1 MATQEQIMTD
11 LQHWR
16 IAVEDGLGVLTL
28 DKKDSAQNVL
38 SSEVMSELNLALD
51 QLDTGSIR
59 GLVIE
64 SAKGGGF
71 IAGADV
77 SEFETVDSP
86 AEAKTLVTAAHNV
99 LNRLESMGVPSVAK
113 INGHCLGGGLELAL
127 ACTYR
132 VVCDDPSVR
141 LGLPEV
147 MLGIHPGF
155 GGTVRLTETIGVP
168 AAMDLMLSGRTVIPK
183 IAKRM
188 GIVDLA
194 VPERQLSRAVDFV
207 LNKKS
212 AKRSAGGWKK
222 ALNVGPVRI
231 AMAKFLQRQVAAK
244 ADPNHYPAPYQIIE
258 LWQKHGGDRKA
269 MLEAEIES
277 VCKLVATPTSRNL
290 VKVFFLQEELKKLG
304 KADGAE
310 KREFE
315 RVHVIGAGVMGGD
328 IASWCALRGMTV
340 TIHDRSAEALARA
353 RKRAH
358 QLFTRKLRDKRLVQ
372 RAMDRFQP
380 DLKNAGAQRA
390 DVIIEA
396 IFENA
401 EAKISVFSE
410 MQKVAKPD
418 AILATNTSS
427 IPLETLC
434 NALSKPGRLVGLHFF
449 NPVAK
454 MQLVEIVKGEK
465 TYAKVAKAASQFA
478 GQISRLPVPVKS
490 SPGFLVNR
498 ILMPYLLEAV
508 ELYKEGVPGPAID
521 KVATRFGMP
530 MGPITL
536 ADTVGLDIC
545 LHVAENLTQS
555 YGGEVPKLLE
565 DKVSAGKLG
574 KKSGEGF
581 YTWGKKGADN
591 SGKGGSGSVP
601 NDTEDRMIFRYLNE
615 TVACLHEGIVDNA
628 RHIDGGLIFGTGFA
642 PFRGGPISY
651 IVEKGQATML
661 ERLETLHEK
670 YGDRFKPSDGWKSLD
685 LADLLQSK

>member
-1 MATQEQIMTD
+1 MTD